1 MVYYYIVTNI
11 ENIGSDQMIYDLV
24 LLHPP
29 TVYDFRKEMLF
40 TGPISDVVPSS
51 PVFEMYPIGLTS
63 IGDYLERYGLKVKI
77 INIANRMLLDP
88 KFDVEK
94 KIRNIKAKAFG
105 IDLHWLPHAHGS
117 VELAKIVKKYHPDT
131 PVMFGGLSSTY
142 FHKELIEYP
151 WIDFVM
157 RGDTTEKLILML
169 LNKLEKGDGSGF
181 ADIPNLTWKRD
192 HQYFYNE
199 ITYVP
204 DSLDEF
210 NLPGYRYIIGSV
222 FKYFNLLDPLPYKGW
237 IQYPNTAIL
246 TSKGCSYNCLIC
258 GGSKD
263 AYEMNCN
270 RKKLVMRSP
279 KKMLEDIALIQRFTR
294 APIFLLNDIRQGGK
308 KYVDEFLDGLS
319 KMKLKNE
326 IVFELFNYADEK
338 FFARLNKAI
347 PKYSIELTLE
357 SADEE
362 IRKYNGKLPCTNAKV
377 IEMLQFALKHGC
389 AKIDLFFMTGIP
401 NQTYESAMRN
411 VDFCEIIH
419 KECNGSTRISY
430 FVAPLS
436 PFLDPGSPAFEHPEK
451 YGYKKFCHK
460 LEDFREAMKQPSWKN
475 MLSYETNSMTREE
488 IVAATYDSAL
498 RLNQFKW
505 KYNIITKDVHD
516 EVEIKIEK
524 SVEFLKRLD
533 ELALL
538 PTEEQNK
545 ELAMIKEEVD
555 KINRHSICGE
565 NELKWEVKKLYA
577 NIPSLA
583 FIGLELLIKDVIK
596 DIKCKFGKID
606 RNKVMVTSSSAGHK

>member
-1 MVYYYIVTNI
+1 
-11 ENIGSDQMIYDLV
+11 MIYDLV

-63 IGDYLERYGLKVKI
+63 IGDYLERFGLKVKI
-77 INIANRMLLDP
+77 VNIANRMLLNP
-88 KFDVEK
+88 NFDVEK
-94 KIRNIKAKAFG
+94 KIKNIKAKAFG

-142 FHKELIEYP
+142 FHNELIEYP
-151 WIDFVM
+151 CIDFVV

-169 LNKLEKGDGSGF
+169 LNKLEKKDVSGF
-181 ADIPNLTWKRD
+181 ADIPNLTWKRNN
-192 HQYFYNE
+192 QYFYNE

-210 NLPGYRYIIGSV
+210 NLPGYRYVIGSV

-237 IQYPNTAIL
+237 MQYPNTAIL
-246 TSKGCSYNCLIC
+246 TSKGCNYNCLIC

-263 AYEMNCN
+263 AYELNCN

-279 KKMLEDIALIQRFTR
+279 QKMLEDIALIQRFTC
-294 APIFLLNDIRQGGK
+294 APIFLLNDIRQGGRE
-308 KYVDEFLDGLS
+308 YVDEFLDGLA

-326 IVFELFNYADEK
+326 MVFELFNYADEK
-338 FFARLNKAI
+338 FFERLNKAM

-357 SADEE
+357 SADED

-377 IEMLQFALKHGC
+377 IDMLQYALKHGC

-401 NQTYESAMRN
+401 NQSYESAMRN
-411 VDFCEIIH
+411 VDFCENIH
-419 KECNGSTRISY
+419 KECGGASNISY

-436 PFLDPGSPAFEHPEK
+436 PFLDPGSPAFENPEK
-451 YGYKKFCHK
+451 YGYKKFCNK

-488 IVAATYDSAL
+488 IVKATYDSAL
-498 RLNQFKW
+498 KLNEFKY
-505 KYNIITKDVHD
+505 KNLIIVKDVHD
-516 EVEIKIEK
+516 EVRLKIEK
-524 SVEFLKRLD
+524 SVEFLTRLD
-533 ELALL
+533 ALELL
-538 PTEEQNK
+538 PEDEKLK
-545 ELAMIKEEVD
+545 ELSIIKKEVD
-555 KINRHSICGE
+555 QINRHSICGE
-565 NELKWEVKKLYA
+565 NELKWEVKKLFA
-577 NIPSLA
+577 NFPSLTY
-583 FIGLELLIKDVIK
+583 IGLELLIKDVVK
-596 DIKCKFGKID
+596 DIKCKFGRID
-606 RNKVMVTSSSAGHK
+606 RNQVMDTNPSSNQHEK

>member
-1 MVYYYIVTNI
+1 
-11 ENIGSDQMIYDLV
+11 MIYDLV

-77 INIANRMLLDP
+77 INIANRMLLNP
-88 KFDVEK
+88 NFDVEK

-117 VELAKIVKKYHPDT
+117 IEMAKIVKKYHPNT
-131 PVMFGGLSSTY
+131 PVLFGGLSSTY

-151 WIDFVM
+151 CIDFVV

-169 LNKLEKGDGSGF
+169 LNKLESRDYTGF
-181 ADIPNLTWKRD
+181 SDIPNLTWKRNN
-192 HQYFYNE
+192 QYFYNE
-199 ITYVP
+199 ISYVP

-237 IQYPNTAIL
+237 LRYPNTAIL
-246 TSKGCSYNCLIC
+246 TSKGCNYNCLIC

-263 AYEMNCN
+263 AYELNCN

-308 KYVDEFLDGLS
+308 EYVDEFLEGLA
-319 KMKLKNE
+319 KMNLKNE
-326 IVFELFNYADEK
+326 LVFELFNYADEK
-338 FFARLNKAI
+338 FFERLKKVI

-357 SADEE
+357 SADED

-377 IEMLQFALKHGC
+377 IEMLQFALKQGC

-401 NQTYESAMRN
+401 NQSYESAMRN

-419 KECNGSTRISY
+419 KECGEDARISY

-436 PFLDPGSPAFEHPEK
+436 PFLDPGSPAFENPEK
-451 YGYKKFCHK
+451 YGYRKFCHT

-475 MLSYETNSMTREE
+475 MLSYETNRMTREE
-488 IVAATYDSAL
+488 IVKATYDSAL
-498 RLNQFKW
+498 KLNAFKF
-505 KYNIITKDVHD
+505 KSKIISKNVHD
-516 EVEIKIEK
+516 EVNLKIEK
-524 SVEFLKRLD
+524 SVEFLGRID
-533 ELALL
+533 ALEMMPL
-538 PTEEQNK
+538 EEKVK
-545 ELAMIKEEVD
+545 ELTIIKEEVEQ
-555 KINRHSICGE
+555 INRHSICGE
-565 NELKWEVKKLYA
+565 NELKWEVKRLFA
-577 NIPSLA
+577 NIPSLTL
-583 FIGLELLIKDVIK
+583 IGLELLVKDVMK
-596 DIKCKFGKID
+596 DIQCKLGKID
-606 RNKVMVTSSSAGHK
+606 RKDVILTSANNQK

>member
-1 MVYYYIVTNI
+1 
-11 ENIGSDQMIYDLV
+11 MIYDLV

-63 IGDYLERYGLKVKI
+63 IGDYLERFGLKVKI

-94 KIRNIKAKAFG
+94 KIKNIKTKAFG

-142 FHKELIEYP
+142 FHKELIEYSC
-151 WIDFVM
+151 IDFVM

-169 LNKLEKGDGSGF
+169 LNKLERQETTGF
-181 ADIPNLTWKRD
+181 SDIPNLTWKRGN
-192 HQYFYNE
+192 QYFYNE
-199 ITYVP
+199 LTYVP

-237 IQYPNTAIL
+237 LQYPNTAIL
-246 TSKGCSYNCLIC
+246 TSKGCTYNCLIC

-263 AYEMNCN
+263 AYDLNCN

-279 KKMLEDIALIQRFTR
+279 KKMLEDIELIQRFTR

-308 KYVDEFLDGLS
+308 EYVNEFLDGLS
-319 KMKLKNE
+319 RMKLKNE

-338 FFARLNKAI
+338 FFERLNRAI

-357 SADEE
+357 SADED

-377 IEMLQFALKHGC
+377 IEMLQYSLKHGC

-401 NQTYESAMRN
+401 NQDYDSAMRN

-419 KECNGSTRISY
+419 KECGEDLRISY

-436 PFLDPGSPAFEHPEK
+436 PFLDPGSPAFENPEK
-451 YGYKKFCHK
+451 YGYKKFCTK

-475 MLSYETNSMTREE
+475 MLSYETNKMTRAE
-488 IVAATYDSAL
+488 IVQSTYDSAL
-498 RLNQFKW
+498 KLNEFKFRN
-505 KYNIITKDVHD
+505 KIIAQDVYE
-516 EVEIKIEK
+516 EVKLKIEK
-524 SVEFLKRLD
+524 SVEFLARLD
-533 ELALL
+533 DLALL
-538 PTEEQNK
+538 PEKEQQK
-545 ELAMIKEEVD
+545 QLAIIKDEVD
-555 KINRHSICGE
+555 SINRHSICGE
-565 NELKWEVKKLYA
+565 NELKWEVKKLFA
-577 NIPSLA
+577 NFPSLTY
-583 FIGLELLIKDVIK
+583 IGLELLIKDVIK

-606 RNKVMVTSSSAGHK
+606 RNVVNSTNTQSRQVQK

>member
-1 MVYYYIVTNI
+1 
-11 ENIGSDQMIYDLV
+11 MIYDLV

-63 IGDYLERYGLKVKI
+63 IGDYLERFGLKVKI
-77 INIANRMLLDP
+77 VNIANRMLLNP
-88 KFDVEK
+88 NFDVER
-94 KIRNIKAKAFG
+94 KIQNIKAKSFG

-117 VELAKIVKKYHPDT
+117 VELAKIIKKYHPDT

-151 WIDFVM
+151 CIDFVV

-169 LNKLEKGDGSGF
+169 LNKLEKKEESGF
-181 ADIPNLTWKRD
+181 ADIPNLTWKRNN
-192 HQYFYNE
+192 QYYYNE
-199 ITYVP
+199 VTYVP

-222 FKYFNLLDPLPYKGW
+222 FKYFNLLDALPYKGW

-246 TSKGCSYNCLIC
+246 TSKGCNYNCLIC

-263 AYEMNCN
+263 AYELNCN

-279 KKMLEDIALIQRFTR
+279 KRMLEDISLIQRFTR

-308 KYVDEFLDGLS
+308 EYVDEFLDGLS
-319 KMKLKNE
+319 NMKLKNE

-338 FFARLNKAI
+338 FFERLNKAM

-357 SADEE
+357 SADED

-401 NQTYESAMRN
+401 NQSYESAMRN
-411 VDFCEIIH
+411 VDFCEVIH
-419 KECNGSTRISY
+419 KECGEDSRFSY

-436 PFLDPGSPAFEHPEK
+436 PFLDPGSPAFENPEK

-488 IVAATYDSAL
+488 IVKATYDSAL
-498 RLNQFKW
+498 KLNEFKY
-505 KYNIITKDVHD
+505 KNHIIAKDVHD
-516 EVEIKIEK
+516 EVRLKIEK
-524 SVEFLKRLD
+524 SVEFLDRLERIEQLPED
-533 ELALL
+533 EKQKQLAI
-538 PTEEQNK
+538 
-545 ELAMIKEEVD
+545 IKNEVD
-555 KINRHSICGE
+555 QINRHSICGE
-565 NELKWEVKKLYA
+565 NELKWEVKKLFA
-577 NIPSLA
+577 NFPSLTY
-583 FIGLELLIKDVIK
+583 ISLELLIKDVIK
-596 DIKCKFGKID
+596 NIKCKLGKID
-606 RNKVMVTSSSAGHK
+606 RNQIIVTNPSSNQHEK

>member
-1 MVYYYIVTNI
+1 
-11 ENIGSDQMIYDLV
+11 MIYDLV

-51 PVFEMYPIGLTS
+51 PVFEMYPVGLTS

-77 INIANRMLLDP
+77 VNIANRMLLNP
-88 KFDVEK
+88 NFDVEK
-94 KIRNIKAKAFG
+94 KIKNIKAKAFG

-151 WIDFVM
+151 CIDFVV
-157 RGDTTEKLILML
+157 RGDTNEKLILML
-169 LNKLEKGDGSGF
+169 LNKLEKKDVSGF
-181 ADIPNLTWKRD
+181 VDIPNLTWNRNN
-192 HQYFYNE
+192 QYFYNE

-210 NLPGYRYIIGSV
+210 NLPGYRYVIGSV

-237 IQYPNTAIL
+237 LQYPNTAIL
-246 TSKGCSYNCLIC
+246 TSKGCNYNCLIC

-263 AYEMNCN
+263 AYELNCN

-279 KKMLEDIALIQRFTR
+279 QKILEDIALIQRFTR

-308 KYVDEFLDGLS
+308 EYVDELLDGLA

-326 IVFELFNYADEK
+326 MVFELFNYADEK
-338 FFARLNKAI
+338 FFERLNKAM

-357 SADEE
+357 SADED

-377 IEMLQFALKHGC
+377 IDMLQYALKHGC

-401 NQTYESAMRN
+401 NQSYESAMRN
-411 VDFCEIIH
+411 VDFCENIH
-419 KECNGSTRISY
+419 KECGRASNISY

-436 PFLDPGSPAFEHPEK
+436 PFLDPGSPAFENPEK
-451 YGYKKFCHK
+451 YGYKK
-460 LEDFREAMKQPSWKN
+460 FREAMKQPSWKN

-488 IVAATYDSAL
+488 IVKATYDSAL
-498 RLNQFKW
+498 KLNEFKY
-505 KYNIITKDVHD
+505 KNLIIEKGVHD
-516 EVEIKIEK
+516 EVRLKIEK
-524 SVEFLKRLD
+524 SVEFLTRLD
-533 ELALL
+533 ALELL
-538 PTEEQNK
+538 PEDEKLK
-545 ELAMIKEEVD
+545 ELSIIKKEVD
-555 KINRHSICGE
+555 QINRHSICGE
-565 NELKWEVKKLYA
+565 NELKWEVKKLFA
-577 NIPSLA
+577 NFPSLTY
-583 FIGLELLIKDVIK
+583 IGLELLIKDVVK
-596 DIKCKFGKID
+596 DIKCKFGRID
-606 RNKVMVTSSSAGHK
+606 RNQVMDTNPSSNQHEK